1 MDSQEHDSVPGGH
14 GARNSE
20 GTLNVNNLLS
30 TRDSNQIS
38 NMQTVRSE
46 LRYKKLTEL
55 VYNTKKDDGFE
66 VSHSS
71 KIKGIQMNKQS
82 PIELSRITDQKKQ
95 HFSEKNLFDQQIKIQ
110 DSNKKGNQSTIKKD
124 NYLDP
129 NSVQSRPQLHV
140 APEMKYRIKTARN
153 RVGSY
158 IFRNKLVPP
167 DHNAST
173 MLRARGFSNNRNS
186 AISTRASQ

>member
-1 MDSQEHDSVPGGH
+1 
-14 GARNSE
+14 
-20 GTLNVNNLLS
+20 
-30 TRDSNQIS
+30 
-38 NMQTVRSE
+38 MQTVRSE

-71 KIKGIQMNKQS
+71 KVKGLQMNKQS

-129 NSVQSRPQLHV
+129 NSAQSRPQLHV
-140 APEMKYRIKTARN
+140 APELKYRIKTARN

-167 DHNAST
+167 DHDAST
-173 MLRARGFSNNRNS
+173 MPRVRALNNTRNS
-186 AISTRASQ
+186 ASTRASQQHYSLLKPKSQFNSLKILYE